1 MNQELT
7 AIVPLESDPDVF
19 TNFAR
24 SLGLKSAYSFI
35 DIYSIS
41 DETLLSFIQRPV
53 VAIVLLMPVSS
64 ARRRLP
70 VPAIPERHRDR
81 PIWLQQKFTNAC
93 GLYAL
98 LHILSNF
105 QNLLCT
111 GSKLSNF
118 IERCRHEQRE
128 KATDLSTEINAELDQ
143 FIVDFVREY
152 PDDFLN
158 ASGTATAAPKPED
171 VVDLHYITFISH
183 DKALWELD
191 GRASVGGPI
200 YLGESTQQLEGE
212 YMDIINE
219 PIVKR
224 RIESYMESVESEVDK
239 LKFSLIGLAR
249 TNE

>member
-24 SLGLKSAYSFI
+24 SLGLNSTYSFI

-41 DETLLSFIQRPV
+41 DETLLSFVQRPV

-64 ARRRLP
+64 IKGAVS
-70 VPAIPERHRDR
+70 VPAKPERHSEK
-81 PIWLQQKFTNAC
+81 PIWLQQKFSNAC

-98 LHILSNF
+98 LHILVNF
-105 QNLLCT
+105 QNLLHS

-118 IERCRHEQRE
+118 IERCRCEKRE
-128 KATDLSTEINAELDQ
+128 RATDLSTVINAELDQ

-152 PDDFLN
+152 PDDFVS
-158 ASGTATAAPKPED
+158 ASGTATTAPKPDD

-191 GRASVGGPI
+191 GRSSVGEPI

-212 YMDIINE
+212 YTDILNE

-224 RIESYMESVESEVDK
+224 RIESYMENVESEVDK
-239 LKFSLIGLAR
+239 LKFSLVGLAR